1 VSVASKRL
9 PTAAELWRDLTRGKV
24 VVVKHHDAG
33 GRRYLHLRPRAKSEV
48 GEALLSEREQLVL
61 GYRAHGQSLKRIAFE
76 LGVSV
81 PTVARSLASALRKLR
96 LRSEMQL
103 PAVFGSGLRPRG

>member
-1 VSVASKRL
+1 VSVARRL
-9 PTAAELWRDLTRGKV
+9 PTAAELWRDLTRGKL
-24 VVVKHHDAG
+24 VVVKHHDVG
-33 GRRYLHLRPRAKSEV
+33 GRRYLHVQARAD
-48 GEALLSEREQLVL
+48 GEAAEAPLTEREQLVL

-81 PTVARSLASALRKLR
+81 PTVARSLASALRKLQ

-103 PAVFGSGLRPRG
+103 PALFGQSLRPRG

>member
-1 VSVASKRL
+1 M
-9 PTAAELWRDLTRGKV
+9 
-24 VVVKHHDAG
+24 VVKHHDAG
-33 GRRYLHLRPRAKSEV
+33 GRRYLYVQARAGSKSA
-48 GEALLSEREQLVL
+48 GAQLTEREQLVL

-81 PTVARSLASALRKLR
+81 PTVARGLASALHKLQ

-103 PAVFGSGLRPRG
+103 PALFGPGLRPRG